1 VKGIPKMKLGLFELT
16 VFLTDDAFELEVFA
30 GQDRDQVDSAQD
42 RFRIVQTTRNDIV
55 REILLKLER
64 ALAGNATSIEV
75 NVQGDRGI
83 IRDST
88 FPLPAFAVVAAP
100 AAVSTRRSR
109 GIVPATAK
117 AAEPAAAPGTPR
129 PKRARAGQSR
139 AAKVK
144 AAKQPAAKA
153 EHAGKKTKK
162 TAADQPGTKKKSR
175 KAAGKTVSKKRKPKS
190 DGA

>member
-1 VKGIPKMKLGLFELT
+1 MRLGLFELT

-42 RFRIVQTTRNDIV
+42 RFQIMQATRNDIV
-55 REILLKLER
+55 REILLKLEQ
-64 ALAGNATSIEV
+64 ALAGNATSIVV
-75 NVQGDRGI
+75 NVQGDRDI

-88 FPLPAFAVVAAP
+88 FPLPASAVAAAP
-100 AAVSTRRSR
+100 AAVSTRSR
-109 GIVPATAK
+109 GIGPATGK
-117 AAEPAAAPGTPR
+117 AAEPASAAGTPR
-129 PKRARAGQSR
+129 PKGARAAQSK
-139 AAKVK
+139 AAKAK

-162 TAADQPGTKKKSR
+162 TAADQPGTKKKS
-175 KAAGKTVSKKRKPKS
+175 KTAAGKTVSKKRKPKS

>member
-1 VKGIPKMKLGLFELT
+1 MNIALFELT
-16 VFLTDDAFELEVFA
+16 VFLAEDAFELQVFA

-42 RFRIVQTTRNDIV
+42 RFRIMEFKRKDIV

-64 ALAGNATSIEV
+64 ALAGDATSIGV
-75 NVQGDRGI
+75 NVQGDREI
-83 IRDST
+83 IRDSA
-88 FPLPAFAVVAAP
+88 FPLPALPPAP
-100 AAVSTRRSR
+100 AAVSTRSR
-109 GIVPATAK
+109 GLVPATAK
-117 AAEPAAAPGTPR
+117 AAEPAAAPGSPS
-129 PKRARAGQSR
+129 PKRAKAGRSR

-175 KAAGKTVSKKRKPKS
+175 KASGKTVSKKRKPKS

>member
-1 VKGIPKMKLGLFELT
+1 MILKGIPTMRLGLFELT

-30 GQDRDQVDSAQD
+30 GQDRDQVNSAQD
-42 RFRIVQTTRNDIV
+42 RFRIVQATRSDIV

-64 ALAGNATSIEV
+64 ALAGDATSIEV
-75 NVQGDRGI
+75 NVQGDREI

-88 FPLPAFAVVAAP
+88 FPLPALPPAP
-100 AAVSTRRSR
+100 AAVSTRGGR
-109 GIVPATAK
+109 GLVPATTK
-117 AAEPAAAPGTPR
+117 AAEPAAPR
-129 PKRARAGQSR
+129 PKRAKASQSR

-153 EHAGKKTKK
+153 EPAGKKTKK

-175 KAAGKTVSKKRKPKS
+175 KASGKTVSKKHKPKS